1 MKRYIRN
8 IAVFIF
14 PILLMIMVNE
24 MVRPTIKGIPFSM
37 NGLNGMNS
45 DNKNL
50 HKCTWS
56 CYLNTTYCKENHVK
70 HLKPYYK
77 YTDPTYFG
85 IINFNRKTGNYV
97 LANIIFLVLLFPLLV
112 YGFMIKSLN
121 IQDEINNLKT
131 KR

>member
-8 IAVFIF
+8 IAVLIS

-24 MVRPTIKGIPFSM
+24 MVRPTMKEKPFSM

-50 HKCTWS
+50 HICSWS

-70 HLKPYYK
+70 FLKPYYK
-77 YTDPTYFG
+77 YTDPIYFG
-85 IINFNRKTGNYV
+85 IISFNKKTGNYV
-97 LANIIFLVLLFPLLV
+97 LANIIFLVLLLPLLV
-112 YGFMIKSLN
+112 YGFVIKSMN
-121 IQDEINNLKT
+121 IQDEINQLKT
-131 KR
+131 KI

>member
-8 IAVFIF
+8 IVVLIS
-14 PILLMIMVNE
+14 PILLMIIVNE
-24 MVRPTIKGIPFSM
+24 MVRPTINDIPFSM

-50 HKCTWS
+50 HTCTWS

-70 HLKPYYK
+70 YLKPYYK

-85 IINFNRKTGNYV
+85 IIYFNRKTGNYV

-112 YGFMIKSLN
+112 YGFMIKSMN
-121 IQDEINNLKT
+121 IQNEINNLKT